1 MPDGR
6 PLPDAQAW
14 LIAWAR
20 LTFPDVRAALRVPA
34 DLTKLGA
41 LPLIQPVRI
50 GGPSRLTL
58 DDPVVDIDCYA
69 ADEVTAY
76 TLARNVQTA
85 LTRASG
91 APVMYGSERAVLCDS
106 RCTQGPAWRPYDN
119 PDVYRVG
126 MTFQITL
133 QAA

>member
-1 MPDGR
+1 VPDGR

-14 LIAWAR
+14 LIAWTKLA
-20 LTFPDVRAALRVPA
+20 FPDARAALRVPA
-34 DLTKLGA
+34 DLTKPGA

-58 DDPVVDIDCYA
+58 DDPIVDIDCYA
-69 ADEVTAY
+69 TDEVAAY
-76 TLARNVQTA
+76 TLARAFQTA

-91 APVMYGSERAVLCDS
+91 VAVTYGSERAVLCDS

-126 MTFQITL
+126 QTFQITL